1 VNTAPGMTD
10 HSLVPMAA
18 RVSGMDYDDSGASC
32 ARTAGNDWDE

>member
-18 RVSGMDYDDSGASC
+18 RAAGLAYEDLC
-32 ARTAGNDWDE
+32 LRILEHARVG